1 MRVAALISGG
11 KDSCYNMM
19 QCIAAGHQI
28 VALANLRPAE
38 NQVGSDELDSYMY
51 QTVGHHAI
59 DLYAEAMALPL
70 YRRTIRGRSLDTR
83 QVYTKCEGD
92 EVEDLYEL
100 LKLVKVGATFLD
112 VMSSVFLEKE
122 EVEGISVGAIL
133 SDYQRVRVE
142 NVCKRLNL
150 QPLAYL
156 WQRNQEDLLREMISS
171 NIQAVIIK
179 VAALGLDPDKHLGKT
194 LDQMEPYLVE
204 ILLTVP
210 SPHFFKHRD
219 DNSCASDSHFRRSME
234 YMFVE
239 KVESMKLSLWIALY
253 LRRK

>member
-100 LKLVKVGATFLD
+100 LKLVK
-112 VMSSVFLEKE
+112 EKE

-133 SDYQRVRVE
+133 SDYQRIRVE

-171 NIQAVIIK
+171 NIQAMIIK
-179 VAALGLDPDKHLGKT
+179 VAALGITGHRLNPGCGGCSKSRSHHCTPAWTKERDSVTKKKKKKREIILGP
-194 LDQMEPYLVE
+194 LM
-204 ILLTVP
+204 
-210 SPHFFKHRD
+210 
-219 DNSCASDSHFRRSME
+219 CALRVARQNGEKEFSQLRKKLFPEKQDTRR
-234 YMFVE
+234 E
-239 KVESMKLSLWIALY
+239 KYKRL
-253 LRRK
+253 

>member
-70 YRRTIRGRSLDTR
+70 YRRTIRGRSVDTS

-100 LKLVKVGATFLD
+100 LKLVK
-112 VMSSVFLEKE
+112 EKE

-142 NVCKRLNL
+142 NVCKRLDL

-156 WQRNQEDLLREMISS
+156 WQRKQEDLLREMISS
-171 NIQAVIIK
+171 NIQAIIIK

-204 ILLTVP
+204 VSYSLRDQMLLHQKYIEDVRFQLWWNNLHQLSQYKQP
-210 SPHFFKHRD
+210 
-219 DNSCASDSHFRRSME
+219 
-234 YMFVE
+234 
-239 KVESMKLSLWIALY
+239 ESYMKLTIMLEGVKEL
-253 LRRK
+253 